1 MKAEKKS
8 DWLKLP
14 NVLSLL
20 RILLI
25 PVFLVLMVNRK
36 TAEAA
41 LCRFDGRFRWF
52 RGSTPAS
59 KDKNRSYS

>member
-36 TAEAA
+36 TAEAFYVFS
-41 LCRFDGRFRWF
+41 LQV
-52 RGSTPAS
+52 
-59 KDKNRSYS
+59 

>member
-1 MKAEKKS
+1 VEEEKRNSSPMKAEKKS

-36 TAEAA
+36 TAEAFYVFS
-41 LCRFDGRFRWF
+41 LQV
-52 RGSTPAS
+52 
-59 KDKNRSYS
+59 